1 MEPSFIT
8 NVAGRQNTSTDL
20 VDNFAAGW
28 SKAAVVM
35 STGAFAL
42 ALNEIEQIRNSTIA
56 VARIPLI
63 SPVCF

>member
-1 MEPSFIT
+1 MN
-8 NVAGRQNTSTDL
+8 NVAGHQKTSTDL
-20 VDNFAAGW
+20 ADIFAAGW

-42 ALNEIEQIRNSTIA
+42 ALNEIEQIRNSIIA
-56 VARIPLI
+56 VARISLI